1 VNYKLMEELKQVL
14 KAEVNAYEELVSL
27 LQKER
32 EALITFS
39 PDEIEALSKEKDM
52 VIMKIK
58 LFDEERIKLLSKIS
72 LTLSIDETITLSKL
86 VEITK
91 DEEFRNLGFKL
102 ISLIQSFAELNEFNK
117 ILIEKSSRHIKSFL
131 CFLENC
137 GVTAVNNRKI
147 VKA

>member
-1 VNYKLMEELKQVL
+1 MNELKNVL
-14 KAEVNAYEELVSL
+14 KAQINAYKELVSL
-27 LQKER
+27 LQRER

-52 VIMKIK
+52 IIMKIK
-58 LFDEERIKLLSKIS
+58 LFDEERINLLSMIS
-72 LTLSIDETITLSKL
+72 SNLHTDDIITLSKL
-86 VEITK
+86 VEVTK
-91 DEEFRNLGFKL
+91 DEEFRDLGLQL
-102 ISLIQSFAELNEFNK
+102 ISLIQSVAELNEFNK

-137 GVTAVNNRKI
+137 GITAIKNKTT